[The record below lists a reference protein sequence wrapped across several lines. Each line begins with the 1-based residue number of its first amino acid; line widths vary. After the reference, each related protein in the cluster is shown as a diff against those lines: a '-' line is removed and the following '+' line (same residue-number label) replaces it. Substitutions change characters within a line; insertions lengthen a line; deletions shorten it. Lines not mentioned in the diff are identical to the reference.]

1 VSRDR
6 DRYQMWTRSGSIGV
20 VGGDLTGPV
29 GEMDPGGP
37 HAVRHQRNGK
47 GRGLTDPASWARLP
61 FRFRAANDQVRKKVA
76 HRAVPQSPIAGP
88 GFRHLCPRGCEGL
101 TCCVEISKP
110 DQLTT
115 QPVCCPTVGGSR
127 VADVVRRGG
136 RDEGRRGLVYVAT
149 FSGLS
154 LVDVQTCPCT
164 RVFFPAG
171 PDDRH

>member
-1 VSRDR
+1 MVSRDR

-136 RDEGRRGLVYVAT
+136 RDEGRRALVYVAT

-154 LVDVQTCPCT
+154 
-164 RVFFPAG
+164 RVGRSNLPVHAG
-171 PDDRH
+171 VLPSRA